1 MRRAI
6 LAACLVAAAAQA
18 GGLLGPPSA
27 WRYYRKGAST
37 PPGPYAWD
45 SAYTNSVLLWE
56 FYTAAEDTSYI
67 GTNSG
72 TLGSGSAAP
81 AKVAYTSDVSASYF
95 FDGVNDW
102 IWRKT
107 VTAFLGTGPRCLS
120 IWIKGTNALTCFSHG
135 NFNTS
140 GELFQLTCMKT
151 SVFFQVDDGNRL
163 FATPLRH
170 RGAWYHLL
178 VGYGHNNTTSAVAWM
193 NGKQLTPYSTAARA
207 IDLGAGTCAVGRSV
221 HPAGASWW
229 AGSVDRPVLYTCAP
243 TEALARSNF
252 WYTAAPMT
260 TNGGHG
266 WTRWDF
272 DNKAPGGLYEKQ
284 ALACSFNYSSAAADQ
299 STNGNHGTLGA
310 STAEP
315 QWVAPDNNGAR
326 EFDGVNDIITYT
338 VAQTKNAYTLWAVT
352 NVAWRHYAELGGT
365 QYVDAVAES
374 FTNRFWFTSGTTVT
388 LGRNASVFGA
398 FTADNYRIFTALT
411 PAELT
416 ALKNA
421 GRQ

>member
-1 MRRAI
+1 
-6 LAACLVAAAAQA
+6 
-18 GGLLGPPSA
+18 
-27 WRYYRKGAST
+27 
-37 PPGPYAWD
+37 
-45 SAYTNSVLLWE
+45 
-56 FYTAAEDTSYI
+56 
-67 GTNSG
+67 
-72 TLGSGSAAP
+72 
-81 AKVAYTSDVSASYF
+81 
-95 FDGVNDW
+95 
-102 IWRKT
+102 
-107 VTAFLGTGPRCLS
+107 
-120 IWIKGTNALTCFSHG
+120 
-135 NFNTS
+135 
-140 GELFQLTCMKT
+140 
-151 SVFFQVDDGNRL
+151 
-163 FATPLRH
+163 
-170 RGAWYHLL
+170 
-178 VGYGHNNTTSAVAWM
+178 
-193 NGKQLTPYSTAARA
+193 
-207 IDLGAGTCAVGRSV
+207 
-221 HPAGASWW
+221 
-229 AGSVDRPVLYTCAP
+229 
-243 TEALARSNF
+243 
-252 WYTAAPMT
+252 MT